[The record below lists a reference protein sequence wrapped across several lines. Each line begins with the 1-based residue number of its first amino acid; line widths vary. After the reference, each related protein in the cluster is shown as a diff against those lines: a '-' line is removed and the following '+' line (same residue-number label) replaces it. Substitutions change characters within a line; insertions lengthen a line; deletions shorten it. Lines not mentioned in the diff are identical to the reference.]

1 MGTTLDDVS
10 LLQDHDAVT
19 VAYCGKSVGD
29 HKGRPAFH
37 QLIHTILYKLF
48 GTGINGAGG
57 LVQNQDGRVCNGC
70 TGNGEKLPLA
80 LT

>member
-1 MGTTLDDVS
+1 MGTTFDDVP

-29 HKGRPAFH
+29 HKGCPAFH

-57 LVQNQDGRVCNGC
+57 LVQDQDRRVCNGC
-70 TGNGEKLPLA
+70 TGNGKKLPLA
-80 LT
+80 LA